1 MSIQKSEANI
11 YDVFWPIFLGK
22 NEKKSAPKNNAPPVQ
37 ERLGISRNG
46 LNRVVGLRKCYSK
59 CVYRTLKVKG
69 GGGSTRIF
77 SSTIFPQNINNFD
90 V

>member
-46 LNRVVGLRKCYSK
+46 LNGVVGLQKCY
-59 CVYRTLKVKG
+59 
-69 GGGSTRIF
+69 
-77 SSTIFPQNINNFD
+77 
-90 V
+90 